1 MKKSLIYISACF
13 FFITQFISCDLT
25 SDYDQY
31 KIGEFRFYIDSIY
44 NITQS
49 SATVKATLFTT
60 KVEKNITGLR
70 INYGKKE
77 DRYSVKDTLSQSF
90 VRKEGTV
97 TLEITGLEPNTEY
110 YVTPWIE
117 LAYGTDPYISYVTAV
132 SSPFPEVFFTT
143 LGD

>member
-1 MKKSLIYISACF
+1 MKIFLIYITGCF
-13 FFITQFISCDLT
+13 FFIVLFLSCDT
-25 SDYDQY
+25 DSDYDQY

-49 SATVKATLFTT
+49 SATVKATLYTT

-70 INYGKKE
+70 IEYGKKK
-77 DRYSVKDTLSQSF
+77 DRYNVNDTLSQSF
-90 VRKEGTV
+90 DRKEGIV

-110 YVTPWIE
+110 YVTPLIE
-117 LAYGTDPYISYVTAV
+117 LAYGTDPYISYVTAM
-132 SSPFPEVFFTT
+132 SSPFSEVFFTT